1 MNKVTNFCLVL
12 LLVGS
17 ALVNPLAGSVRNA
30 GILPIVSSSELAQS
44 DDSISTFW
52 EKFKSA
58 VVNGDK
64 VAVASLSQFPITMP
78 YGIPTIRTRAQLI
91 KRYRDVF
98 NHETSA
104 AKCFSTAQ
112 PATDPSRPKEF
123 TVGCK
128 NSAGDEVIIYSFK
141 RVGKTWAFA
150 GLDNLNE

>member
-12 LLVGS
+12 LLMGS
-17 ALVNPLAGSVRNA
+17 ASVSTGAGHTRSA
-30 GILPIVSSSELAQS
+30 GILPASSPGKMVQTIG
-44 DDSISTFW
+44 SIATFW

-58 VVNGDK
+58 VVKGDK
-64 VAVASLSQFPITMP
+64 AAVAALSQFPISMP
-78 YGIPTIRTRAQLI
+78 YGMATIRTRAQLI

-112 PATDPSRPKEF
+112 PITDPSRPKEF

-141 RVGKTWAFA
+141 RAGKTWAFT
-150 GLDNLNE
+150 GLDNINE

>member
-1 MNKVTNFCLVL
+1 MNKVINFCLVL

-17 ALVNPLAGSVRNA
+17 ALVSPNAALTRSAGV
-30 GILPIVSSSELAQS
+30 LPGSSRGKLVQS
-44 DDSISTFW
+44 DNSISSFW
-52 EKFKSA
+52 EKFRSA
-58 VVNGDK
+58 VVKGDK
-64 VAVASLSQFPITMP
+64 AAVAALSQFPISMP
-78 YGIPTIRTRAQLI
+78 YGMATIKTRAQLI

-112 PATDPSRPKEF
+112 PITDPSRPKEF

-128 NSAGDEVIIYSFK
+128 NSAGDEVIIYIFK
-141 RVGKTWAFA
+141 RAGKAWTFT